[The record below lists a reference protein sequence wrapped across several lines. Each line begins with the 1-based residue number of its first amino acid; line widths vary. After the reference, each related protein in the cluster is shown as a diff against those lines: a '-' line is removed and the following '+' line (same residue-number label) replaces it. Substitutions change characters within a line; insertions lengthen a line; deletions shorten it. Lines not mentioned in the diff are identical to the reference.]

1 MLGNLKER
9 LSVASECATVAI
21 VNKNKYIFLSI
32 LYIQYKCLLLFW
44 LYFHYT
50 IKNAFNPFEVFQTWL
65 ADYLLEKPLATSV
78 NQMYADMWEA
88 QTDGVDQ
95 QKCCIF
101 QDPVDLSGQETKR
114 SFSGSD
120 CCFTSTLQY
129 LSICLLSVSTSS
141 SVTHLWTVIQ
151 TFIQKYWQKVKTQFL
166 FSFSFF
172 SYSTKSHCVIKVTI
186 FHLCKALIGQ
196 FDSYHLPRAV

>member
-1 MLGNLKER
+1 
-9 LSVASECATVAI
+9 
-21 VNKNKYIFLSI
+21 
-32 LYIQYKCLLLFW
+32 
-44 LYFHYT
+44 
-50 IKNAFNPFEVFQTWL
+50 
-65 ADYLLEKPLATSV
+65 
-78 NQMYADMWEA
+78 MYADTWEA

-120 CCFTSTLQY
+120 CCFTSTLQS

-166 FSFSFF
+166 FSFF
-172 SYSTKSHCVIKVTI
+172 SYSAKSHCVVKVTI
-186 FHLCKALIGQ
+186 FHLCEGSDWAVWLLPFASCSVAHKCIFSHSIKCELKLSISLINGSARFTCTLFYERDCINKINQ
-196 FDSYHLPRAV
+196 YLQVKMPQVKKGSE